1 MDKDLSQTIL
11 TLTQAYLGAQ
21 IKVNGQL
28 YNGSTQISLPTG
40 TTTLTIE
47 VTSGAETQTYT
58 ANITRPSGGSSGS
71 QGGTGGATRYPV
83 SLSGEVEHGSV
94 TISPTRATA
103 GQTVTL
109 TPKAEEGYKLRKL
122 QVIGPDGG
130 EIALTK

>member
-11 TLTQAYLGAQ
+11 TLTQAYLGAE
-21 IKVNGQL
+21 IKVNGQP
-28 YNGSTQISLPTG
+28 YDGSAQISLPTG

-94 TISPTRATA
+94 TISPTRPPLARPSPLRPRRRRATSC
-103 GQTVTL
+103 GSSRSSGL
-109 TPKAEEGYKLRKL
+109 TAARSP
-122 QVIGPDGG
+122 
-130 EIALTK
+130 